1 MKDRFV
7 QWAKENG
14 HSLAW
19 VVLLL
24 ISFFYYVSL
33 MLSGWSLRTTASD
46 WQTGNLPGI
55 GVSLAWAI

>member
-19 VVLLL
+19 IVLLL

-33 MLSGWSLRTTASD
+33 MLSG
-46 WQTGNLPGI
+46 
-55 GVSLAWAI
+55 